1 MDEISAHFLHDVRN
15 GVVVTDL
22 TTFICI
28 THIVDRSPIM
38 VMILAGYY
46 CVHMSRLTPEVNGDG
61 CITTTTLYL
70 IEKI

>member
-1 MDEISAHFLHDVRN
+1 MDEISARFLHDMRN
-15 GVVVTDL
+15 GVVITDL

-28 THIVDRSPIM
+28 AHIVDRSPTM
-38 VMILAGYY
+38 VMILTGNY
-46 CVHMSRLTPEVNGDG
+46 CAHMSRLAPKVNGDG

>member
-1 MDEISAHFLHDVRN
+1 MDEISPHFLHDVRN

-28 THIVDRSPIM
+28 THIVDRPPIM

-46 CVHMSRLTPEVNGDG
+46 CAHMSRLTPKVNGDG